1 MMKLSIFLIIIL
13 LSSTSY
19 STESKRSKS
28 INFEDELVE
37 GINRKSLDSV
47 NQLSEIDQNQK
58 KHLYSKRSGFVDRDR
73 LVMDEL
79 KLKH

>member
-1 MMKLSIFLIIIL
+1 MKKSVFLFCILFSIYAH
-13 LSSTSY
+13 SS
-19 STESKRSKS
+19 EKRSKN

-47 NQLSEIDQNQK
+47 NQISEFDANQR
-58 KHLYSKRSGFVDRDR
+58 KHLYRKRSGFVDRNR

>member
-1 MMKLSIFLIIIL
+1 MKLFIFIFVILI
-13 LSSTSY
+13 SSTSY
-19 STESKRSKS
+19 SADHLRSKN

-37 GINRKSLDSV
+37 GINRKPLDSV
-47 NQLSEIDQNQK
+47 NQLSEFDANQH
-58 KHLYSKRSGFVDRDR
+58 KHLYRKRSGFVDRDR

>member
-1 MMKLSIFLIIIL
+1 MKKLIVFITVIL

-19 STESKRSKS
+19 SQNKRSKS

-37 GINRKSLDSV
+37 GINRKPLDSV
-47 NQLSEIDQNQK
+47 NQLSELDANRK
-58 KHLYSKRSGFVDRDR
+58 SHLYRKRAGFVDRDK

>member
-1 MMKLSIFLIIIL
+1 MKKLIIFISMIL
-13 LSSTSY
+13 ISSTSH
-19 STESKRSKS
+19 SQNKRSKN

-37 GINRKSLDSV
+37 GINRKPLDSV
-47 NQLSEIDQNQK
+47 NQLSELDANRK
-58 KHLYSKRSGFVDRDR
+58 NHLYRKRAGFVDRDR

>member
-1 MMKLSIFLIIIL
+1 MKLLIFIVVIL
-13 LSSTSY
+13 VSSTSF
-19 STESKRSKS
+19 SQTTKRSKS

-37 GINRKSLDSV
+37 GINRKPLDSV
-47 NQLSEIDQNQK
+47 NQLSEFEANQR
-58 KHLYSKRSGFVDRDR
+58 KHLYRKRAGFVDRDR

>member
-1 MMKLSIFLIIIL
+1 MKLTIFIIIIL
-13 LSSTSY
+13 FSSTSY
-19 STESKRSKS
+19 SGENKRSKS

-47 NQLSEIDQNQK
+47 NQLSEFEANQR
-58 KHLYSKRSGFVDRDR
+58 KHLYRKRSGFVDRDR